1 MMSVVMSMLEIK
13 RIGDSMCRVC
23 LEQFIKTQHSLN
35 IKPPAVT
42 AASGSSFFDTQ
53 QSIPLVPLG
62 CGFPKTSS
70 R

>member
-1 MMSVVMSMLEIK
+1 MW
-13 RIGDSMCRVC
+13 RVRM
-23 LEQFIKTQHSLN
+23 EQLIKTQHSLN
-35 IKPPAVT
+35 IKPPAVI

-62 CGFPKTSS
+62 CGFPKTST